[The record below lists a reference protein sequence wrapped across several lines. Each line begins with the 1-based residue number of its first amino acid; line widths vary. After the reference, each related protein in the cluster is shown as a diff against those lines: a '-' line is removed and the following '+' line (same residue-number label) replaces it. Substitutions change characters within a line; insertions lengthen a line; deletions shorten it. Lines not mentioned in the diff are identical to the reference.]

1 MTRRVHAGAW
11 WAWAVFLAFAA
22 TRTTNPILLG
32 LIVAVAMLVVAT
44 HRPPAAGTG
53 FRLYLGL
60 ALVVVAIRIGFRILL
75 GGDFGDR
82 VLVTLPEFGGS
93 GGIAL
98 GGPVTLEETLSGAYE
113 GLRLATIIIC
123 VGAANTLADP
133 RRLLASFPKA
143 LGGVAAAVAVA
154 LSLAPQLIESVNR
167 VRAARRLRGEQA
179 GRVRAFRA
187 LLVPVLEDT
196 LSRSMALAASMDGRG
211 FGRDGSIGS
220 VPMPA
225 RIVAYAGLG
234 SVLAGMSLLISTRAV
249 GFAALLL
256 VAGLVA
262 TVAALVIRGRGIA
275 RSRYRPDSWGG
286 NEWAISFSG
295 AAVAAGMVVLAT
307 VSPAQLHPALEPLTW
322 PVAGPLGLGAVLVAA
337 LPALITPRRP
347 SPVLAAPERLAA

>member
-1 MTRRVHAGAW
+1 MIRRVHAGSW

-22 TRTTNPILLG
+22 TRTTNPVLLG
-32 LIVAVAMLVVAT
+32 LLVAVALLVVAT
-44 HRPPAAGTG
+44 HRPPTAGTG

-60 ALVVVAIRIGFRILL
+60 ALVVIAIRIVFRIVL

-82 VLVTLPEFGGS
+82 VLMTLPELGGS
-93 GGIAL
+93 GGISL
-98 GGPVTLEETLSGAYE
+98 GGPVTLEEILSGAYE

-167 VRAARRLRGEQA
+167 VRAARRLRGEQT
-179 GRVRAFRA
+179 GRFRAFRA

-220 VPMPA
+220 VPTRA
-225 RIVAYAGLG
+225 RIVALAGLS
-234 SVLAGMSLLISTRAV
+234 SVLVGMSLLISTRAT
-249 GFAALLL
+249 GLAALLL
-256 VAGLVA
+256 GAGLVA
-262 TVAALVIRGRGIA
+262 TVGALAMRGRGIV
-275 RSRYRPDSWGG
+275 RSRYRPDSWGSS
-286 NEWAISFSG
+286 EWAISLSG
-295 AAVAAGMVVLAT
+295 AAVAAGMVVLAA
-307 VSPAQLHPALEPLTW
+307 VSPAQLHPSLEPLTW

-337 LPALITPRRP
+337 LPAMIAPLRP